1 VAQRTRTG
9 RRLRVALFL
18 GVGFAATGLALV
30 AYGTNIFRGLEL
42 DSVDVRFAI
51 RGDQPR
57 PDDVVV
63 VAIDDETFSDFN
75 SAGLAGRYPFPRRRF
90 ARVIDNL
97 AKDGADVIAYDIQ
110 FTEQTNAE
118 DDNALINS
126 VAAADN
132 VVLATTEVDDDGGT
146 NVFGGDEIVAQIGA
160 RVGNGNF
167 PTDSGGV
174 IRRVAYRVDGLKSF
188 ALVAAEQALG
198 RTETIGP
205 GDFHDRDTNWI
216 DFRGPPGRI
225 ETHSFSNVYYGTF
238 APGTFKDKIV
248 VVGPSAPA
256 LQDVHSTSSGENMSG
271 AEIQANAISTAL
283 RGFPLRPVPGWF
295 DIAAIVVFGMLPALG
310 GLTGRLIWTLGP
322 SLVLGAA
329 YVLATGKFAFDQG
342 WILSFV
348 YPIAALAVSTIGAIG
363 AHYLLAAFE
372 RERVRDVFSRFVP
385 EAVVEQV
392 LARTDSDLRLGGV
405 SLESTVMFTDLRGF
419 TTFSETLPPARV
431 IECLNVYL
439 SEMTNAIHNHGGT
452 IVSYEGD
459 GIMAVFGAPIE
470 QPDHADRAVA
480 ASREMLTERLPK
492 FNAFLREQELS
503 DGFKMGIGL
512 NSGMVVS
519 GNVGSERRLEYT
531 AIGDTTNTA
540 ARLQDMTKG
549 QSHLLFFADTTRER
563 LQQEL
568 DDLVFIDEFE
578 VRGRQ
583 RAVKIW
589 SIEAAS
595 DAAFEERK
603 SRGYRDA
610 LAK

>member
-9 RRLRVALFL
+9 TRLRFALFL

-30 AYGTNIFRGLEL
+30 AYGTNLFRGLEL
-42 DSVDVRFAI
+42 GSVDVRFAI

-75 SAGLAGRYPFPRRRF
+75 SAGLEGRYPFPRKRF

-97 AKDGADVIAYDIQ
+97 AKDDADVIAYDIQ

-118 DDNALINS
+118 DDNALLNS
-126 VAAADN
+126 VAAAGN

-146 NVFGGDEIVAQIGA
+146 NVFGGDEIVAQLDA

-174 IRRVAYRVDGLKSF
+174 IRRVAYKVDKLKSF
-188 ALVAAEQALG
+188 ALVAAEHAKG
-198 RTETIGP
+198 ATISP
-205 GDFHDRDTNWI
+205 DEFHNRDTNWI

-225 ETHSFSNVYYGTF
+225 ETHSFSNVYYGRF
-238 APGTFKDKIV
+238 EPGTFKGKIV
-248 VVGPSAPA
+248 VVGPSAPS

-283 RGFPLRPVPGWF
+283 RGFPLRTVPGWL
-295 DIAAIVVFGMLPALG
+295 DIAAIVLFGLLPAFG
-310 GLTGRLIWTLGP
+310 GLTGKLFWTLGP
-322 SLVLGAA
+322 SLLLGAA

-348 YPIAALAVSTIGAIG
+348 YPIAALAVSTVGAIG

-419 TTFSETLPPARV
+419 TTFSEALPPAKV

-439 SEMTNAIHNHGGT
+439 EEMTDAILSHGGT
-452 IVSYEGD
+452 LVSYEGD

-470 QPDHADRAVA
+470 QPDHADRAIA
-480 ASREMLTERLPK
+480 ASREMLTVRLPK
-492 FNAFLREQELS
+492 FNAFLRERELS

-512 NSGMVVS
+512 NTGMVVS
-519 GNVGSERRLEYT
+519 GNVGSERRMEYT

-540 ARLQDMTKG
+540 SRLQGMTKG

-568 DDLVFIDEFE
+568 DDIVFIDEFE

-583 RAVKIW
+583 QPVKIW
-589 SIEAAS
+589 SIEDAS
-595 DAAFEERK
+595 DAALEERK
-603 SRGYRDA
+603 SRDYPGA

>member
-9 RRLRVALFL
+9 TRLRVALFL

-30 AYGTNIFRGLEL
+30 AYGTSLFRSLEL
-42 DSVDVRFAI
+42 DSVDARFAI

-57 PDDVVV
+57 PDDLAV
-63 VAIDDETFSDFN
+63 VAIDDDTFSDFN
-75 SAGLAGRYPFPRRRF
+75 SAGLEGRYPFPRRRF
-90 ARVIDNL
+90 ARVINNL
-97 AKDGADVIAYDIQ
+97 KRDGAKVIAYDIQ
-110 FTEQTNAE
+110 FTEQTNE
-118 DDNALINS
+118 VDDNALINS
-126 VAAADN
+126 VADAGN
-132 VVLATTEVDDDGGT
+132 VVLATTEVDKDGRT
-146 NVFGGDEIVAQIGA
+146 NVFGGDEIVWQVGA

-174 IRRVAYRVDGLKSF
+174 IRRVAYKVDELKSF
-188 ALVAAEQALG
+188 ALVTAERAKG
-198 RTETIGP
+198 GTISP
-205 GDFHDRDTNWI
+205 DEFHNRDTNWI

-225 ETHSFSNVYYGTF
+225 ETHSFSNVYYRQFT
-238 APGTFKDKIV
+238 PGTFKGKIV

-256 LQDVHSTSSGENMSG
+256 LQDVHSTASGENMSG

-295 DIAAIVVFGMLPALG
+295 DIAAIVLFGLLPALG
-310 GLTGRLIWTLGP
+310 GLTGKLIWTLGP
-322 SLVLGAA
+322 SLVLGAV

-348 YPIAALAVSTIGAIG
+348 YPTAALALSTVGAIG

-385 EAVVEQV
+385 ETVVEQV

-419 TTFSETLPPARV
+419 TTFSEALPPARV
-431 IECLNVYL
+431 IECLNGYL
-439 SEMTNAIHNHGGT
+439 SEMTDAILSHGGT
-452 IVSYEGD
+452 LVSYEGD

-470 QPDHADRAVA
+470 QADHADRAVA

-492 FNAFLREQELS
+492 WNAWLREQEVS

-512 NSGMVVS
+512 NTGMVVS

-540 ARLQDMTKG
+540 SRLQGMTKG
-549 QSHLLFFADTTRER
+549 QSHLLFFSDMTRER
-563 LQQEL
+563 LQREVE
-568 DDLVFIDEFE
+568 DIVFIDEFE
-578 VRGRQ
+578 VRGRSQ
-583 RAVKIW
+583 PVKIW

-603 SRGYRDA
+603 NGGYPGA